1 MFDPIAME
9 YQVRSLSLLLSV
21 FVYSSSLKEWMN
33 QAAMTTTE
41 AFKETLDVI
50 EAKFAWLV
58 YFAAVFIGNRPGYN
72 SSDTA
77 DELDGQITTKVLQ
90 VMQVNQAL
98 QDQHGTAFLNPKL
111 DSAFIYF
118 FQQFRKS
125 FIGEPSAK
133 SVSTSQR
140 KRVSADF
147 SRSLSLSLYL
157 CFRRYTI
164 A

>member
-1 MFDPIAME
+1 
-9 YQVRSLSLLLSV
+9 
-21 FVYSSSLKEWMN
+21 MN

-72 SSDTA
+72 SSDSA

-98 QDQHGTAFLNPKL
+98 QDQHGTTFLNPKL

-133 SVSTSQR
+133 SVNKSQR
-140 KRVSADF
+140 GRDKR
-147 SRSLSLSLYL
+147 
-157 CFRRYTI
+157 
-164 A
+164 